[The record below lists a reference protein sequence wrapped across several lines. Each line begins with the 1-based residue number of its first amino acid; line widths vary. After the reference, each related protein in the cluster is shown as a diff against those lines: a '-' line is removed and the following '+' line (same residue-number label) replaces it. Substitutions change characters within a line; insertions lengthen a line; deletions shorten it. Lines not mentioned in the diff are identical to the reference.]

1 MAYSGYLLSFG
12 SVSLPNR
19 YIAQGTYSI
28 TPNQRTELSAYRD
41 NNNNLQRA
49 TSPNFKTKITFSTTI
64 LELNDKINLQS
75 IIASGIINNTER
87 KVQVT
92 YWNDETNS
100 YHTSYFYI
108 PDVTFT
114 ILDTLDSNIY
124 YNPISYTFIEY

>member
-1 MAYSGYLLSFG
+1 MAYSGYLLRFG
-12 SVSLPNR
+12 SVSLPNK
-19 YIAQGTYSI
+19 YIAQGSYSI

-41 NNNNLQRA
+41 NNNSLQRA

-92 YWNDETNS
+92 YYNDETNS
-100 YHTSYFYI
+100 YHTSCFYI

>member
-1 MAYSGYLLSFG
+1 MAYSGYLLRFG

-41 NNNNLQRA
+41 NNNSLRRA

>member
-1 MAYSGYLLSFG
+1 MAYSGYLLRFG

-41 NNNNLQRA
+41 NNNSLHRA
-49 TSPNFKTKITFSTTI
+49 TSPNHKTKITFSTTV
-64 LELNDKINLQS
+64 LDLNDKINLQS

-114 ILDTLDSNIY
+114 ILDTLGSNIY